1 MEGSEL
7 LVENSVE
14 DKEEGAVAIVI
25 ERAFVVNE
33 LVEYW
38 EGSYV
43 RGYRTDSGEPAWVKV
58 DYRGG
63 FYGIKMVGN
72 TRGKVRRVQWTR
84 TKTEAST
91 QTNA

>member
-1 MEGSEL
+1 MEGIEL

-38 EGSYV
+38 EGAYV
-43 RGYRTDSGEPAWVKV
+43 RGYKTDSGEPAWVKI
-58 DYRGG
+58 DYGEVFMAFRWW
-63 FYGIKMVGN
+63 V
-72 TRGKVRRVQWTR
+72 TREGK
-84 TKTEAST
+84 
-91 QTNA
+91 